1 MKRYGKKYQAAIK
14 LIDKNKV
21 YSIEEACKL
30 VKQTS
35 TVKFDSSVDIS
46 FNLNIKISWST
57 N

>member
-46 FNLNIKISWST
+46 FNLIII
-57 N
+57 